1 MAPRSSLLTIVGPH
15 SFRYLLSGRIGELS
29 FFSLLSLNY
38 TQHPTNMMQNLQ
50 SNMQHHKGGYSAT
63 LSKSKSTGT
72 LKSHNVESSFQRVAD
87 NVDDSKSGK
96 SKTTT
101 TTTATVTEFQHV
113 SSTFMSINDSGISG
127 NSEWVLFDNPFYGV
141 GDGDNDGDE
150 VITAHEADSV
160 LSTRSTGFYLPEH
173 QHIRG
178 DYVFSD
184 FSATPTSEN
193 DIDLNLDQNL
203 NLNGAARER
212 DGDLVSEQDSLVRD
226 VRVGL
231 AGIHRRQSEVM
242 EGQKQKDLI
251 MKINDWKSHS
261 MSTSSNLQGIRDSDK
276 YRDKILSSAIK
287 AYQLGKLD
295 KSGMSIEQVYALRKA
310 ITKMRTALTIDD
322 RMVEKEGVFMNNPDL
337 ESCIPGYWKRVM
349 LDNIITETDNVVT
362 GVAIEDINA
371 MKRNKNFWETE
382 ESSTQS
388 ISTGWEGNW
397 V

>member
-1 MAPRSSLLTIVGPH
+1 
-15 SFRYLLSGRIGELS
+15 
-29 FFSLLSLNY
+29 
-38 TQHPTNMMQNLQ
+38 MMQNLQ

-63 LSKSKSTGT
+63 LSRSKSTGT
-72 LKSHNVESSFQRVAD
+72 LKSHNVESSFQRAAD
-87 NVDDSKSGK
+87 NVDDGKSGK

-193 DIDLNLDQNL
+193 DIDLNLDLNL

-322 RMVEKEGVFMNNPDL
+322 RVVEKEGVFMNNPDL